1 MLGASAG
8 SCRSGSALGVTLG
21 ETEGETDGDAGSE
34 VAAVA
39 VVGGSETSASS
50 QATTSAE
57 QHRRNVSN
65 DARTRACYR
74 PPSRRMPRVATLA
87 PRPAADS
94 QVTLIQLM
102 EITDANLAGFVHGG
116 VIMKLVDTA
125 AGLAAIKHAGG
136 MCVTVS
142 MDEMSFLAPVHV
154 GDTVTVR
161 ASVNDVGTTSLEVGV
176 RVESEDL
183 RTGER
188 THTSSAYLVFVA
200 LDDEGTPRAVPPLVA
215 TTPTEQRR
223 QHEAKMRREARLAH
237 RKAIEELR
245 RARK

>member
-1 MLGASAG
+1 M
-8 SCRSGSALGVTLG
+8 
-21 ETEGETDGDAGSE
+21 
-34 VAAVA
+34 
-39 VVGGSETSASS
+39 
-50 QATTSAE
+50 
-57 QHRRNVSN
+57 RRVSN
-65 DARTRACYR
+65 
-74 PPSRRMPRVATLA
+74 LA
-87 PRPAADS
+87 PRPMGDS

-200 LDDEGTPRAVPPLVA
+200 LDDEGRPRPVPPVVA
-215 TTPTEQRR
+215 TTPMEQRR
-223 QHEAKMRREARLAH
+223 QHEAEIRRETRMAH
-237 RKAIEELR
+237 RKTIEELR
-245 RARK
+245 RDRR

>member
-1 MLGASAG
+1 MSNLPPRAAS
-8 SCRSGSALGVTLG
+8 
-21 ETEGETDGDAGSE
+21 DG
-34 VAAVA
+34 
-39 VVGGSETSASS
+39 
-50 QATTSAE
+50 
-57 QHRRNVSN
+57 
-65 DARTRACYR
+65 
-74 PPSRRMPRVATLA
+74 
-87 PRPAADS
+87 

-102 EITDANLAGFVHGG
+102 EITDANLAGLVHGG

-176 RVESEDL
+176 RVESEDV
-183 RTGER
+183 RTGHR

-200 LDDEGTPRAVPPLVA
+200 LDDDGIPRAVPPIVA
-215 TTPTEQRR
+215 ESPTEQRR
-223 QHEAKMRREARLAH
+223 QQEAKIRRETRTAH
-237 RKAIEELR
+237 RRAIEEVR
-245 RARK
+245 RGPE